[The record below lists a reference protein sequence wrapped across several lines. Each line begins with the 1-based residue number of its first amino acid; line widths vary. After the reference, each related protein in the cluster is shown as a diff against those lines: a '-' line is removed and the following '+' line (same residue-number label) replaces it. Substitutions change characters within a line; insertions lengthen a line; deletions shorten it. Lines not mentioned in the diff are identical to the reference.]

1 MPRHKKASQR
11 RRLLVAAAL
20 GAAVVGIAG
29 FAWAQGAREG
39 EPDRPAAVEVEATPS
54 AASSTASDP
63 ETAEPEPEPPS
74 LSLSAARTAGALT
87 ATALRGTASGLS
99 AGASLVVEHQ
109 QPDGSWEPFPLPTVV
124 DDGGSFR
131 TYVELGRPGPNRIRV
146 READSGVTSEPVTIT
161 VR

>member
-1 MPRHKKASQR
+1 MPRHKKATQR

-39 EPDRPAAVEVEATPS
+39 EPDRPAAVEVAATPS

-63 ETAEPEPEPPS
+63 GPDEPEPEPG
-74 LSLSAARTAGALT
+74 LSLSAAPTARALT

-109 QPDGSWEPFPLPTVV
+109 QPDGSWEPFPLPTVI
-124 DDGGSFR
+124 DAGGSFR

-146 READSGVTSEPVTIT
+146 REAASGVTSEPVTIT